1 MNVVQEM
8 YRNGSQGA
16 WSWIE
21 IRFLEILSHAYDCLS
36 LKAHAAPSV
45 GMHMASNTQHTRLM
59 SKTSHDSLSPADPWP
74 LPHKTAM
81 EELWICK
88 AVVHFWFEVAYGLVG
103 KWSLWCHCHNC
114 HLPPTWHNLTIRSP
128 TGWVGKNDSHPLAD
142 PGRDGC
148 LEAKQIEQLMRD
160 LAYPGSIWG
169 RELERTRDVVDFF
182 RFPLWF
188 SWILGRKLL
197 LVDDCGSCCVPSLM
211 KQGGPCL
218 GIPCSLRPFGR
229 EPLWL
234 ARHHLLGKLRR
245 EDRMWELQWPSAGEN
260 WAPASFGSRSCDICQ
275 VTDIFFHPPK
285 APKPW
290 WMLGVFNV
298 RGMWFVAKTRWKI

>member
-182 RFPLWF
+182 FDFPCDSHGFWE
-188 SWILGRKLL
+188 
-197 LVDDCGSCCVPSLM
+197 GSFYWLM
-211 KQGGPCL
+211 TAAVVVFHRWWSKEGHVWG
-218 GIPCSLRPFGR
+218 F
-229 EPLWL
+229 L
-234 ARHHLLGKLRR
+234 ARSGPLEGNHCDWPGITCWENCVEKIECENCSGHLPEKI
-245 EDRMWELQWPSAGEN
+245 ELQHLSEA
-260 WAPASFGSRSCDICQ
+260 AL
-275 VTDIFFHPPK
+275 VIFVKWLTFFFIPQRPQNH
-285 APKPW
+285 
-290 WMLGVFNV
+290 G
-298 RGMWFVAKTRWKI
+298 GC